1 MANKKENSSRGRRG
15 WFGDSERHR
24 AAGRQGGRRRHKR
37 NTESSQERNE

>member
-1 MANKKENSSRGRRG
+1 MANKKGGSSRGKRG

-37 NTESSQERNE
+37 SAEQEEQSNQ